1 MSLVSCHA
9 KPNTVRQLLRA
20 TSSTPRTAIISTS
33 TQNRPAITDL
43 KCHQTRSY
51 ASPKGPRAPVRK
63 PPPAPKP
70 FRSGPSQIP
79 DSSVL
84 KVSLNAIFFARAQQ
98 RWHGAFNWRSPDEY
112 FDYTD
117 KYLKSLKNV
126 DDAATVNFAE
136 IGVPVEIAHEI
147 GCLLFMEKE
156 ADAKGIASLMF
167 ISASAAGY
175 DPSTITYAR
184 LLFRQDE
191 WGKKRRF
198 KPLEKR
204 FMDIV
209 SQGKDCNAL
218 AVYGEKLFMDN
229 KFAAAAPILESALS
243 VDDGIFEWRD
253 MCLLYL
259 AKSYARL
266 GKVEEAKKT
275 LKTLGDPD
283 ADAEVAPMLTTGGVV
298 DKRQRLFSEGLRGR
312 EQAFRELAEIEFEKE
327 ARETDKDLKKEH
339 HLWAMEWSKLADPN
353 MKF

>member
-1 MSLVSCHA
+1 MSLALCHV

-33 TQNRPAITDL
+33 TQNRPAITNFN
-43 KCHQTRSY
+43 CHQTRSY

-70 FRSGPSQIP
+70 YRPSQIP
-79 DSSVL
+79 DVSRL
-84 KVSLNAIFFARAQQ
+84 KISLDIIVFVRALQ
-98 RWHGAFNWRSPDEY
+98 RWQGAFNWRSPDEY
-112 FDYTD
+112 FNYTD
-117 KYLKSLKNV
+117 IYLKNLKNV
-126 DDAATVNFAE
+126 DEAHNFNPAE
-136 IGVPVEIAHEI
+136 NGVPVEIAHEI

-156 ADAKGIASLMF
+156 PDAKGIASLMF
-167 ISASAAGY
+167 VSASAAGY

-191 WGKKRRF
+191 WGKKQRF
-198 KPLEKR
+198 RTLEKR

-209 SQGKDCNAL
+209 AQGKDCNAL

-243 VDDGIFEWRD
+243 VDDGIFEWKD

-266 GKVEEAKKT
+266 GKIEEAKKT

-283 ADAEVAPMLTTGGVV
+283 ADAEVAPMLTAGGVV
-298 DKRQRLFSEGLRGR
+298 DKRQRLFSEGLQGR